1 MVRFLVIK
9 GDLVP
14 ISDIIFI
21 ILTFLGTIIFFIAWI
36 YMVFNNN
43 CTNSKTLI
51 KSTSRLPMNYQGEID
66 YYYMYDRIKFDF
78 NNESYYLANDIF
90 SEIKVNYGRNV
101 ENDFEILVDDKYRKF
116 INKKIL
122 LNINNELYEFLI
134 VGTYKSTNI
143 YESKKFYVTGS
154 TIDYFSNYPKE
165 SYYYMFISDEYP
177 LLNEDLDFFSR
188 MGYEVEIIPTNMFDD
203 FYTYRVKKDT
213 FLMASV
219 MLVFMFGIYV
229 FDIYFLE

>member
-1 MVRFLVIK
+1 
-9 GDLVP
+9 
-14 ISDIIFI
+14 
-21 ILTFLGTIIFFIAWI
+21 
-36 YMVFNNN
+36 
-43 CTNSKTLI
+43 
-51 KSTSRLPMNYQGEID
+51 MN
-66 YYYMYDRIKFDF
+66 
-78 NNESYYLANDIF
+78 L
-90 SEIKVNYGRNV
+90 RN
-101 ENDFEILVDDKYRKF
+101 
-116 INKKIL
+116 
-122 LNINNELYEFLI
+122 
-134 VGTYKSTNI
+134 
-143 YESKKFYVTGS
+143 VTGS